1 MIIAIFCFPVHI
13 ICLLKVINDHCDREQ
28 CVLYFENQYLF
39 KIIPSTSC
47 IFPIRSYA
55 EATILCSSDIYW
67 WKKYASLNMSYKTAV
82 VTISRALN
90 MHFVFK
96 WQQVFSV
103 VCNRPLTWCFFF
115 VSWERPLCKV
125 KLPHSGLLCRSLIME
140 DQCHNHVTSLYIHV
154 HFILHCWGKKIWH
167 LYIIIVLCTYIH
179 GYLLS

>member
-1 MIIAIFCFPVHI
+1 
-13 ICLLKVINDHCDREQ
+13 
-28 CVLYFENQYLF
+28 
-39 KIIPSTSC
+39 
-47 IFPIRSYA
+47 
-55 EATILCSSDIYW
+55 
-67 WKKYASLNMSYKTAV
+67 MSYKTAV
-82 VTISRALN
+82 VNISRALN

-179 GYLLS
+179 GYLLSLIYCWNWWTGYVWNWSFYSFRSLWWLDRRWWEEKMVRNVMNAYAE